1 MNLLVFLEI
10 GADVRVPTQLDPHS
24 GRVREE
30 WLVRELD
37 PGSARALDLALDLK
51 ARGQGITVTAVHIGP
66 ATSEQWLRSALA
78 RGCDG
83 AIRLWDAE
91 AAEAQAPAKAAI
103 AAAAAKVAGFD
114 LILAGSSGVMQGSGQ
129 FGVLLASR
137 LGIATVTEVIDA
149 SLHTEA
155 RALEFTRELGAG
167 FRERVH
173 ATLPLVATVAA
184 GLGPTQTGP
193 DQTDAVPRIPATA
206 LLAAQAAAIQVWSL
220 ADLGVPLNEVQRADQ
235 TLTASAPRLPRRRLH
250 PLAAPSSS
258 LPAFERILKLLQGSA
273 ERREGRVVRRPPE
286 EIVAEVF
293 ELLRDEGWLDHLR
306 TGREV
311 PGGVAGDAAGDGVQG
326 DAADDER

>member
-10 GADVRVPTQLDPHS
+10 GVDVRVPTQLDPHS

-37 PGSARALDLALDLK
+37 PGSARGLDLALGLK

-66 ATSEQWLRSALA
+66 ATSEPWLRSALA
-78 RGCDG
+78 LGCDR

-91 AAEAQAPAKAAI
+91 ADGARASAKAAV
-103 AAAAAKVAGFD
+103 AAAAAKVVGFD
-114 LILAGSSGVMQGSGQ
+114 LILTGSSGAVHSSGQ
-129 FGVLLASR
+129 FGVLLAAR
-137 LGIATVTEVIDA
+137 LGTATVTQVIDA
-149 SLHTEA
+149 GLLKQA
-155 RALEFTRELGAG
+155 QALEFTRDLGAG

-173 ATLPLVATVAA
+173 APLPLVATVAA

-193 DQTDAVPRIPATA
+193 DQTEAASGIPATA

-220 ADLGVPLNEVQRADQ
+220 ADLGIPLDEVQRADQ
-235 TLTASAPRLPRRRLH
+235 TLKVGAPRLPRRRLH

-258 LPAFERILKLLQGSA
+258 LPAFERVLKLLQGSVQ
-273 ERREGRVVRRPPE
+273 RREGRVVRRPPE
-286 EIVAEVF
+286 EVVAEVF

-306 TGREV
+306 TGQEV
-311 PGGVAGDAAGDGVQG
+311 PGGGVAGDAAGNGK
-326 DAADDER
+326 